1 MPERYYEHIPVT
13 DALAAE
19 RTVLSAERTFLAY
32 LRTSFAMFITGLT
45 GSQLLRRES
54 LVVTGYVLTAASVGV
69 LIVGA
74 IRYRASRRRVRHLI
88 ARLVATQR

>member
-45 GSQLLRRES
+45 G
-54 LVVTGYVLTAASVGV
+54 G
-69 LIVGA
+69 
-74 IRYRASRRRVRHLI
+74 SRSSSRG
-88 ARLVATQR
+88 TC